1 MLGLVTGV
9 VDVVWGWRQE
19 MEGVASATGTTGG
32 ATYVGFGAET
42 AALRCFLNSHSFFPT
57 CWVGRAVTLKKSS
70 SRPGRLEKYNRLS
83 VTAVPLKKG
92 SSTIRGWCEDS
103 GLMNEMFN

>member
-1 MLGLVTGV
+1 MLGLVAGV

-42 AALRCFLNSHSFFPT
+42 AALRCFLNSHSFFSHLLGWT
-57 CWVGRAVTLKKSS
+57 GGDTQKKFF
-70 SRPGRLEKYNRLS
+70 
-83 VTAVPLKKG
+83 
-92 SSTIRGWCEDS
+92 STGKT
-103 GLMNEMFN
+103 